1 MYKQDFSVSMDGGQ
15 FFLPLTDA
23 LLDGRYRWSSKR
35 HCHADY
41 ELHLILDGSCIVHIE
56 TGQYTLQPGNALLIA
71 PGQYHQPL
79 ETSENFHRLCIC
91 FSLSQGELS
100 RALAQVV
107 PSCEVLTMEF
117 QEAAQGILRELASPS
132 PFGSTLLHGYLEQ
145 LLVMLLRKLKIAPRS
160 TPSPMASDLRTAVI
174 DEYFESHITDCSEA
188 ELAKSLHLSTRQLSR
203 VLQRDYGMSFRQ
215 KRTGARMDYAGFL
228 LRTTKQSI
236 GEVCTTVGYQS
247 EAVFYRN
254 FKAHF
259 GLSPQQYRKKNE
271 IP

>member
-1 MYKQDFSVSMDGGQ
+1 MYKQDFSVSLDGGQ
-15 FFLPLTDA
+15 FLFPLTDA
-23 LLDGRYRWSSKR
+23 LLDGRYRWNAKR

-41 ELHLILDGSCIVHIE
+41 ELHLILDGTCTVHVE
-56 TGQYTLQPGNALLIA
+56 SDQYALQPGNALLIA

-79 ETSENFHRLCIC
+79 EVSGDFHRLCLC
-91 FSLSQGELS
+91 FSLSRGELS
-100 RALAQVV
+100 RALAQIAT
-107 PSCEVLTMEF
+107 PCTVLSMEF
-117 QEAAQGILRELASPS
+117 REAALGILRELSAPS
-132 PFGSTLLHGYLEQ
+132 PFGGALLHGYLEQ
-145 LLVMLLRKLKIAPRS
+145 LLVYLLRALRIVPHCT
-160 TPSPMASDLRTAVI
+160 TPSPGSDLRTAVI

-188 ELAKSLHLSTRQLSR
+188 ELAKCLHLSTRQLSR

-236 GEVCTTVGYQS
+236 GQICTSIGYQS

-254 FKAHF
+254 FKTHF
-259 GLSPQQYRKKNE
+259 GISPQQYRKQNT

>member
-15 FFLPLTDA
+15 FLFPLNDA
-23 LLDGRYRWSSKR
+23 MLSGQYCWNAKR

-41 ELHLILDGSCIVHIE
+41 ELHLILDGSCTVHVE
-56 TGQYTLQPGNALLIA
+56 SDQHTLQPGSTLLIP

-79 ETSENFHRLCIC
+79 QISGNFHRLCLC
-91 FSLSQGELS
+91 FSVSPGELS
-100 RALAQVV
+100 QSLAQAV
-107 PSCEVLTMEF
+107 PSCKVLPMGVR
-117 QEAAQGILRELASPS
+117 EAALGILRELSTPS
-132 PFGSTLLHGYLEQ
+132 PFGCTLLHGYLEQ
-145 LLVMLLRKLKIAPRS
+145 LTVFLLRTLNIVPHS
-160 TPSPMASDLRTAVI
+160 TTLPVESDLRTAVI

-188 ELAKSLHLSTRQLSR
+188 ELANYLHLSTRQLSR

-215 KRTGARMDYAGFL
+215 KCTSARMDYAGFL

-236 GEVCTTVGYQS
+236 GEVCTSVGYQS

-254 FKAHF
+254 FKIHF
-259 GLSPQQYRKKNE
+259 GLSPQQYRKQNK

>member
-1 MYKQDFSVSMDGGQ
+1 MYKQDFSVVMDGDKLL
-15 FFLPLTDA
+15 FPLTDA
-23 LLDGRYRWSSKR
+23 LLDGRHCWNAKR

-41 ELHLILDGSCIVHIE
+41 ELHLILGGSCTVHVE
-56 TGQYTLQPGNALLIA
+56 SDQYTLQPGNALLIP

-79 ETSENFHRLCIC
+79 QISGDFDRLCLC
-91 FSLSQGELS
+91 LSVSQGELS
-100 RALAQVV
+100 QAVAQAAAT
-107 PSCEVLTMEF
+107 CRVLTLEVR
-117 QEAAQGILRELASPS
+117 ETALGILRELSAPS

-145 LLVMLLRKLKIAPRS
+145 LTVFLLRTLNILPHS
-160 TPSPMASDLRTAVI
+160 TTLPVESDLRTAVI

-236 GEVCTTVGYQS
+236 GQVCTSVGYQS

-254 FKAHF
+254 FKTHF
-259 GLSPQQYRKKNE
+259 GISPQQYRKQSTAL
-271 IP
+271 